1 MKLSD
6 ISNGPDWVIWVA
18 FAIFLVLSVIL
29 LSGHGSWLIAG
40 YNMASTEEKAKYDKK
55 KLCRT
60 TGSGMAVIA
69 ILILVMGLFE
79 DVLPAAFAY
88 IFLGMVAVDCFVIIV
103 VSHTVCKK

>member
-1 MKLSD
+1 
-6 ISNGPDWVIWVA
+6 
-18 FAIFLVLSVIL
+18 
-29 LSGHGSWLIAG
+29 
-40 YNMASTEEKAKYDKK
+40 
-55 KLCRT
+55 
-60 TGSGMAVIA
+60 MAVIA

>member
-40 YNMASTEEKAKYDKK
+40 YNMAST
-55 KLCRT
+55 
-60 TGSGMAVIA
+60 
-69 ILILVMGLFE
+69 
-79 DVLPAAFAY
+79 
-88 IFLGMVAVDCFVIIV
+88 
-103 VSHTVCKK
+103 